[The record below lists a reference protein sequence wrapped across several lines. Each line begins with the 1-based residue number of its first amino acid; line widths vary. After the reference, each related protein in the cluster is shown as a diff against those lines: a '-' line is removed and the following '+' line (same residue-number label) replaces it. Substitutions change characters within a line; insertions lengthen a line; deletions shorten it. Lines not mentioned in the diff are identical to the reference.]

1 MSDII
6 WSINPDNDDWNVV
19 LPKLRRYASD
29 LCESKGIK
37 YNIEMPESFLGK
49 SLKMEQRHDFWLVFK
64 EIVTNAVK
72 HSACS
77 EIGIKLFNDSD
88 YLNLNISDNGIGFDS
103 EIPSTNNGLKNIR
116 LRCKTLGG
124 TSEII
129 TSIGNGT
136 QWKIKIPLT
145 KTKQL

>member
-1 MSDII
+1 
-6 WSINPDNDDWNVV
+6 
-19 LPKLRRYASD
+19 
-29 LCESKGIK
+29 
-37 YNIEMPESFLGK
+37 MPESFFGK

-124 TSEII
+124 ASEII